1 MFSIHHMDIRAAD
14 LGLLLALDAL
24 LDERN
29 VTRAAKRLN
38 LSQPAMSAQLSRLRA
53 LFEDELLVPSGRI
66 MVPTARASALQ
77 GPLHELL
84 EQLSTLIAEQQAF
97 DPTTAQRT
105 FRIIAADYVH
115 TVVSVPLLHAIQKIA
130 PGVRMVL
137 LPFEPATAWLQLER
151 SAADVLFA
159 WREVTP
165 EAARAKPLYTET
177 LCLLQRIGHPR
188 GKGKV
193 TIDELCSLDHITI
206 SPEGGR
212 LSGPLDD
219 QLKLV
224 GRKRRVVASVPS
236 FLIVPWTLM
245 NSDLVATAPRR
256 LAGMMGHTVEA
267 YDLPFPVLSYD
278 MLVAWHPRTHNDP
291 GHKWLREM
299 AAGLFGA
306 SGAVTP

>member
-1 MFSIHHMDIRAAD
+1 M
-14 LGLLLALDAL
+14 ALDAL

-53 LFEDELLVPSGRI
+53 LFEDELLVPSGRS

-84 EQLSTLIAEQQAF
+84 EQLSTLIAEQQVF

-115 TVVSVPLLHAIQKIA
+115 TVVSVPLLHTIQKIA
-130 PGVRMVL
+130 PGIRVV

-151 SAADVLFA
+151 SEADLLFTA

-165 EAARAKPLYTET
+165 EAARGKPLYTDT

-206 SPEGGR
+206 SPEGGPAVGAAR
-212 LSGPLDD
+212 RSTD
-219 QLKLV
+219 V
-224 GRKRRVVASVPS
+224 GRAETAGGRIGAVVPDCSLDAHELGSGG
-236 FLIVPWTLM
+236 
-245 NSDLVATAPRR
+245 DHATAAGGDDGRHGRGLR
-256 LAGMMGHTVEA
+256 LAV
-267 YDLPFPVLSYD
+267 
-278 MLVAWHPRTHNDP
+278 
-291 GHKWLREM
+291 
-299 AAGLFGA
+299 
-306 SGAVTP
+306 SGAEL